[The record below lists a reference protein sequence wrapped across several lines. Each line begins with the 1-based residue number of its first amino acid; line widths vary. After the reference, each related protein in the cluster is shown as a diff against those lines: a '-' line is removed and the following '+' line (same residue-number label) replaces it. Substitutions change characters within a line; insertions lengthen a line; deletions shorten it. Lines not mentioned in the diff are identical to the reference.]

1 MSPWKWVYCVQDFS
15 SDVILSKT
23 EPSAPRFLDYHGFNS
38 ASRSTIARGGEERT
52 KTASIAIM
60 IEGTL
65 FFHGSFDMREK

>member
-1 MSPWKWVYCVQDFS
+1 MYCVQHVS
-15 SDVILSKT
+15 SHVILSKK
-23 EPSAPRFLDYHGFNS
+23 EPSALRILDYHGLNS

-65 FFHGSFDMREK
+65 FFHGSFDMREKEGTDSW